1 MNKIKQYRIDHKL
14 TQKQLAEKLVVTIRT
29 IQHWEAGKRTPHPS
43 IYLLLDSLSQKGT
56 DEQR

>member
-14 TQKQLAEKLVVTIRT
+14 TQKQLAEKLAVTIRT

-43 IYLLLDSLSQKGT
+43 IYLLLASLSQEGT
-56 DEQR
+56 E